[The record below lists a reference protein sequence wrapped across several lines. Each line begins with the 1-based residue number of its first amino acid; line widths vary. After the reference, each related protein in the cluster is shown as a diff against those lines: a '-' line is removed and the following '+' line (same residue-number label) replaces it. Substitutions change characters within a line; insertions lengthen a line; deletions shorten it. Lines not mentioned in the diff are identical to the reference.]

1 MRGNRRVLCL
11 LLALSLSYCG
21 EKQGATKVDEKY
33 RPLIEKFAESIVQK
47 DYEGAYNLTSPALH
61 QQLPYQ
67 KFVESWVDYREGFSS
82 LQVEYRPGDNP
93 QEMAEFVPEA
103 DRASLVAEITLV
115 FSGILEGEETKFFC
129 TTWIVDQGTPYISSF
144 YIED

>member
-1 MRGNRRVLCL
+1 VRGIKIVCVFLVALCV
-11 LLALSLSYCG
+11 SCSG
-21 EKQGATKVDEKY
+21 EKQGSTKVDEKY
-33 RPLIEKFAESIVQK
+33 RPLIEQFANSIVQK
-47 DYEGAYNLTSPALH
+47 DYQSAYNLTSPALQ

-67 KFVESWVDYREGFSS
+67 KFVESWADYREGFSG
-82 LQVEYRPGDNP
+82 LQVDYRPGDNP

-103 DRASLVAEITLV
+103 DRASIVAEITLV

-129 TTWIVDQGTPYISSF
+129 TTWIVDDGTPYISSF